1 MPTPI
6 PTTQSWPLGGVDESG
21 RLGWSSDE
29 RSVREVLLN
38 ILLTRPG
45 ERVQRPEFGAGL
57 LNFVHQPNNETTR
70 NLIGGVVRKSVQ
82 QWEPRILVEAVDV
95 EPSPTRVADVHINI
109 RYRMRFA
116 QESAEVGFT
125 LDLGEPA

>member
-6 PTTQSWPLGGVDESG
+6 PILQSWPLGEIDESG
-21 RLGWSSDE
+21 RLPWSSDE
-29 RSVREVLLN
+29 RSIREVLLN

-70 NLIGGVVRKSVQ
+70 NLIGGVVRKSIQ
-82 QWEPRILVEAVDV
+82 QWEPRVVVETVEV

-109 RYRMRFA
+109 RYRLRFA
-116 QESAEVGFT
+116 RESAEVGFT
-125 LDLGEPA
+125 LNLGEPA